1 MEVSLKESSTIL
13 LMMEKLQKPMLTSS
27 QDNMVKILPLLTEI
41 SKSKDKKK
49 MSNEKLQICLN

>member
-1 MEVSLKESSTIL
+1 MEVSLKESSTML

-49 MSNEKLQICLN
+49 MNNQKLQICLN

>member
-1 MEVSLKESSTIL
+1 MEVSLKESSTML

-41 SKSKDKKK
+41 SNSKDKKK
-49 MSNEKLQICLN
+49 MNN